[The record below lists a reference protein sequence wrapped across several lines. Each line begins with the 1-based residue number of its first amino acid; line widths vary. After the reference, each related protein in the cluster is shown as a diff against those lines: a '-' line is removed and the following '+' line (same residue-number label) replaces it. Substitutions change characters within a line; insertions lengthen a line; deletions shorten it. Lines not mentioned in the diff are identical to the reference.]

1 MRVNLKGIHRVTR
14 TLATGER
21 VTYYYAWR
29 RGPRLV
35 GEPGSAEFLASFEAS
50 HRNVRRTDRSLFR
63 SVISDYKASRDF
75 SELRERTRS
84 DYMKQI
90 AKIEAEFGD
99 LPLDALAD
107 QGVTRDFLDW
117 RDGMPSPRQA
127 DYAWTVLMRIISWA
141 RARGITSYR
150 PPERVERLYHADRS
164 EKVWGDDHIAAFM
177 AVAPLT
183 LQHALLLALETG
195 QRQGDLLVLPWSAF
209 DASPTKGAPG
219 GWIRLR
225 QSKTGRKVSVPV
237 TRRLR
242 VVLENM
248 PRTSL

>member
-50 HRNVRRTDRSLFR
+50 HRNVRTTDRSLFR

-127 DYAWTVLMRIISWA
+127 DYAWTVLMRIIHGRGPGGSPATGRPSVSSASIMRTARRRYGATIISRRSWPW
-141 RARGITSYR
+141 RRSRFNTRSCSHWR
-150 PPERVERLYHADRS
+150 QDRS
-164 EKVWGDDHIAAFM
+164 CSPG
-177 AVAPLT
+177 APLT
-183 LQHALLLALETG
+183 LPRRRAHQAAGLG
-195 QRQGDLLVLPWSAF
+195 SVSQRRDARSAC
-209 DASPTKGAPG
+209 
-219 GWIRLR
+219 R
-225 QSKTGRKVSVPV
+225 
-237 TRRLR
+237 
-242 VVLENM
+242 
-248 PRTSL
+248 